1 MTLPQRIL
9 RELTERMSEF
19 EPPAYGKVFIEIEM
33 NYRDAQLGD
42 AALAAYPR
50 EQIKG

>member
-1 MTLPQRIL
+1 MTIPQRIL
-9 RELTERMSEF
+9 RELMERMSEF

-42 AALAAYPR
+42 SVLAAYPR
-50 EQIKG
+50 GQIKG

>member
-19 EPPAYGKVFIEIEM
+19 EPPAYGKVFVEIEM

-42 AALAAYPR
+42 SVLAAYPR
-50 EQIKG
+50 EMLKA